1 MDYQHILYAPDADDP
16 RIVRL
21 TLNRPEKLNAL
32 SQDLLRELFDA
43 RDQFDADPTGVVLII
58 KGSGRAFS
66 SGYDLGSQQLEPGAV
81 QAAPSIDSIRR
92 FMNWTVDEYLKLWNL
107 RKPTIAQIH
116 GYCLSGGTELSA
128 MCDFIVAADNTRIG
142 HIAGRYQG
150 TLRTN
155 SLWPW
160 IIGMRRSKE
169 ILMTGDLIDGRTA
182 AEWGMV
188 NQAVP
193 AAELDDA
200 ATDLAR
206 RVVRIPLPI
215 LTLHKHSVNRWF
227 EIQGI
232 YGALRSAVDF
242 DAMGGFTGVGD
253 DFRKIV
259 RAQGL
264 KAALEWRDKPWA
276 DFQPLRGRTAKA

>member
-1 MDYQHILYAPDADDP
+1 MDYEHILYEPDSDDP
-16 RIVRL
+16 RIVRI

-32 SQDLLRELFDA
+32 SPGLLRELFAA
-43 RDQFDADPTGVVLII
+43 RDHFDDDPSAVCLIM

-66 SGYDLGSQQLEPGAV
+66 SGYDLGSAQVEPGAV
-81 QAAPSIDSIRR
+81 AAAPNIDTIRR
-92 FMNWTVDEYLKLWNL
+92 TMNWTVEEYIKLWNL

-116 GYCLSGGTELSA
+116 GYCLSGGTELSS
-128 MCDFIVAADNTRIG
+128 MCDFIVAAENTQIG

-160 IIGMRRSKE
+160 TIGMRRSKE
-169 ILMTGDLIDGRTA
+169 ILMTGDLIDGRRA

-193 AAELDDA
+193 ADELDDA

-206 RVVRIPLPI
+206 RIVRIPLPI

-227 EIQGI
+227 ETQGI
-232 YGALRSAVDF
+232 YAALRSAVDF
-242 DAMGGFTGVGD
+242 DAMGTFTGVGEE
-253 DFRKIV
+253 FRQIV
-259 RAQGL
+259 QEKGL
-264 KAALEWRDKPWA
+264 KEALRWRDAPWA
-276 DFQPLRGRTAKA
+276 DFQPLRPTEN